1 VQFWFDFASTYS
13 YPAAWRVEAL
23 ARRQGVP
30 VEWKAVLLG
39 PIFQAQGWNASPFNL
54 FPMQGRSMWRDLER
68 ICADLERPFRRPS
81 QFPRPRVLAA
91 RVAGRFAAE
100 PWLPDFVR
108 AVFWANVAEDRDIAR
123 PVVLEHGLGALNLP
137 GAAWL
142 QEAQSPAGKARL
154 RTQTEQAMAPG
165 IFGAPTFVVGA
176 AWFWGNDRLEP
187 ALARAVHH
195 GGGRDV
201 LGVQAHR
208 FAAP

>member
-1 VQFWFDFASTYS
+1 MQFRFDFASTYS

-30 VEWKAVLLG
+30 VEWKAFLLG
-39 PIFQAQGWNASPFNL
+39 PIFQAQGWNDSPFNL
-54 FPMQGRSMWRDLER
+54 FPIQGRSMWRDLER

-81 QFPRPRVLAA
+81 QLPRPRVLAA

-176 AWFWGNDRLEP
+176 ELFWGNDRLEP
-187 ALARAVHH
+187 ALAWAAHH